1 MNIFRLIFISLS
13 VFVLGC
19 NAPTTQPVEQKPAA
33 PTAQAIAD
41 KVKETT
47 PSASLPS
54 AAQGCDVG
62 QNITVKLTSAAEI
75 GQGCQQGGGIAQK
88 DSTHVFEIITNAQG
102 EKSVKQIQPKSDGA
116 AKIINQLKLT
126 ATENGCTLKGNR
138 EMHINMPIDNETQGQ
153 AQFNY
158 VYDVT
163 STSGTV
169 TGTGNVTYKFVK
181 LEGGE
186 VVKPACTEPLRM
198 GQ

>member
-1 MNIFRLIFISLS
+1 MFTYRLVFISLS

-33 PTAQAIAD
+33 PTAQAVAD
-41 KVKETT
+41 RAQE
-47 PSASLPS
+47 AAPS
-54 AAQGCDVG
+54 AAQGCEVG
-62 QNITVKLTSAAEI
+62 QNITVKLTSAAQA

-88 DSTHVFEIITNAQG
+88 DSTHVFEIIANAQG
-102 EKSVKQIQPKSDGA
+102 EKSAKQIQPKSDGA
-116 AKIINQLKLT
+116 TQIINQLKIA

-158 VYDVT
+158 VYDVA
-163 STSGTV
+163 SVGGSV

-186 VVKPACTEPLRM
+186 VMKPACTEPLRI

>member
-19 NAPTTQPVEQKPAA
+19 NAPTTQPVEQARSAHRTSDCRQSKRNDARPVYPA
-33 PTAQAIAD
+33 PPGLRCRSEYHGQAHQW
-41 KVKETT
+41 
-47 PSASLPS
+47 LRR
-54 AAQGCDVG
+54 
-62 QNITVKLTSAAEI
+62 
-75 GQGCQQGGGIAQK
+75 GQGWPRGGIAQK

>member
-13 VFVLGC
+13 TFVLGC
-19 NAPTTQPVEQKPAA
+19 NAPTTEPVEQKPAA
-33 PTAQAIAD
+33 PTAQAVAD
-41 KVKETT
+41 KVKETA
-47 PSASLPS
+47 PSASVPS

-62 QNITVKLTSAAEI
+62 QNITVKLTSAAQA

-88 DSTHVFEIITNAQG
+88 DSTHVFEIIANAQG
-102 EKSVKQIQPKSDGA
+102 EKSVKQIQPKSDGS

-163 STSGTV
+163 STSGAV

-186 VVKPACTEPLRM
+186 VVKPACTEPLRI